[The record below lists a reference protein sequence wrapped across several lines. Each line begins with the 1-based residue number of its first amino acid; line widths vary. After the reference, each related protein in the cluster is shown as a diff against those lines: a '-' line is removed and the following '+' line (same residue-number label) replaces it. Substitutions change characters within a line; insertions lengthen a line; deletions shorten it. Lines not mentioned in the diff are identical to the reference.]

1 MKEILVPDLAEII
14 DLKSETADVVTLRI
28 VFRDRRVGEKFAFS
42 AGQFVELS
50 APKAGESTFCIA
62 SAPSDKG
69 YIECSVKKVGRVT
82 EAVHMLGTGETVGIR
97 GPYGNFFPIDR
108 MKGRNI
114 LFVGGGIGLV
124 PLRSLIR
131 EVLSAR
137 NDFKEL
143 RIIYGARSA
152 GDLVYR
158 DELEEWGKRGDIEVT
173 LTVDPGGETE
183 DWKGETGYV
192 PDVLKK
198 RSPEIENCIAVTCGP
213 PVMIKLALNVLEEMG
228 FPPSQIFTTLE
239 MKMKC
244 GIGKCGRCN
253 VGPLYVCKD
262 GPVFTYE
269 QINGFMEDIF

>member
-62 SAPSDKG
+62 SAPSDRG

-82 EAVHMLGTGETVGIR
+82 EAVHMLGTSETVGIR